1 MVEKNRHRNGEC
13 KRSGAS
19 GQDRQQGGES
29 WISNEDAVQVEV
41 WYDFFFLSRRKH
53 VGIGASSASKA
64 KVSLLT
70 RGLGVAMV
78 ARQTQAEFAPDS
90 MSPIDASDDVYQA

>member
-1 MVEKNRHRNGEC
+1 M
-13 KRSGAS
+13 
-19 GQDRQQGGES
+19 
-29 WISNEDAVQVEV
+29 QVEV
-41 WYDFFFLSRRKH
+41 WYDFFSLSRRKH

-90 MSPIDASDDVYQA
+90 MSPIDASDDVCQA